1 MKHLLLL
8 ILCLM
13 LSAAAHAQLVK
24 PVQEDSVRMVV
35 VETVD
40 GNEFFGKVLE
50 DTPDAILLETKTLG
64 QVRIPKV
71 SISVI
76 KEGVQ
81 GRVVAGEYWH
91 DSPHATRYFFG
102 PTGYGLRKGEGYYN
116 NSMVFLNQVSY
127 GFSVNFTMGLSVIP
141 LVFTNVIWVT
151 PKVSIPIQKD
161 YLNVGIG
168 ALVGGV
174 VTTFDENA
182 FLGLPY
188 ANMTLGS
195 RNQNF
200 TVGLG
205 YGYGNGQW
213 AQSPTLML
221 GSTARTGK
229 KFAIVTENYFLGNA
243 TDGPS
248 TIVSLGGRFL
258 GKRVAIDAAL
268 TGFIGS
274 GSDFFFFAWP
284 WVSVTAPFRSNPNK

>member
-1 MKHLLLL
+1 MKHLILLFCSFL
-8 ILCLM
+8 LP
-13 LSAAAHAQLVK
+13 AFAHAQLVR

-35 VETVD
+35 IETVD

-50 DTPDAILLETKTLG
+50 DTPDAILLETTTLG

-71 SISVI
+71 SISVL
-76 KEGVQ
+76 KEGTK
-81 GRVVAGEYWH
+81 GRVVDGEYWH
-91 DSPHATRYFFG
+91 ESPHATRYFFA

-127 GFSVNFTMGLSVIP
+127 GVSDNFSIGLSAIP
-141 LVFTNVIWVT
+141 FVVTNALWIT
-151 PKVSIPIQKD
+151 PKVSIPLKKD
-161 YLNVGIG
+161 YLNAGVGVL
-168 ALVGGV
+168 AGGIF
-174 VTTFDENA
+174 TTFDENF

-188 ANMTLGS
+188 ANLTLGS

-213 AQSPTLML
+213 AQAPTLMI

-229 KFAIVTENYFLGNA
+229 KFAIVTENYFLGN
-243 TDGPS
+243 TLDGPS
-248 TIVSLGGRFL
+248 TILSLGGRFL
-258 GKRVAIDAAL
+258 GKRVALDAAI
-268 TGFIGS
+268 TGFLGS

-284 WVSVTAPFRSNPNK
+284 WVSVTVPFRSSPDK